1 MNISKQAG
9 QRVDFSVP
17 VGAFDGR
24 VFQNTLYGFKIA
36 AADNRLMHIFCDVP
50 LAPVYIVVM
59 FIPEMLCSLEV
70 DYISAILLPCE
81 DIGQGDF
88 VPLAAVILVERL
100 IFTGSPP
107 AVFHIESGGR
117 DLLVFQMHG
126 DLVAVLPTDK
136 QTKNQTDNRGGFLVD
151 YPKILVVRVFDIA
164 VRGFGDNRLSTHAFG
179 LNARFHFFA
188 DVLCVPLRH
197 DIDKRGKL

>member
-1 MNISKQAG
+1 M
-9 QRVDFSVP
+9 DFPVP

-81 DIGQGDF
+81 DIGQGGF

-107 AVFHIESGGR
+107 SVFHVESGGW
-117 DLLVFQMHG
+117 DLLLCQIYG
-126 DLVAVLPTDK
+126 DLVAVPPT
-136 QTKNQTDNRGGFLVD
+136 RSEER
-151 YPKILVVRVFDIA
+151 RV
-164 VRGFGDNRLSTHAFG
+164 
-179 LNARFHFFA
+179 
-188 DVLCVPLRH
+188 
-197 DIDKRGKL
+197 GKECSEPCRSRWSPYH